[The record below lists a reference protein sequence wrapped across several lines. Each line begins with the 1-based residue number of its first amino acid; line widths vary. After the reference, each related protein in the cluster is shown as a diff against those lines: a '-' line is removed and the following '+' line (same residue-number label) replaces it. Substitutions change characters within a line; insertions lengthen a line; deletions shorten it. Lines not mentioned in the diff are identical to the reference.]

1 MVNAFYRPELVE
13 ALRLLSEAS
22 DVVERHG
29 HNRPVLVGG
38 AAVELATLGELVSGD
53 LDIVTAWQQVFEDA
67 LEAVGFERS
76 VGPGSF
82 SRGFQHPKLKVG
94 VEVVDSNLMDG
105 RGSYD
110 RVYLLRLD
118 ADHSVSVICIEDLIA
133 DRMGQYNSPPHYG
146 SDMLDQAVRLYQ
158 LAFELDKPYLD
169 KRIVEETSGD
179 FDLNFL
185 EKHVN
190 ARNHD

>member
-1 MVNAFYRPELVE
+1 MLVEAFYRPELVE

-22 DVVERHG
+22 DVVQQCG
-29 HNRPVLVGG
+29 HKRPVLVGG

-53 LDIVTAWQQVFEDA
+53 LDIVTPWQQIFEEA
-67 LEAVGFERS
+67 LEDVGFERS

-82 SRGFQHPKLKVG
+82 SRGFQHTTLKVG
-94 VEVVDSNLMDG
+94 VEVVDSKLMDG

-118 ADHSVSVICIEDLIA
+118 AGHSVSVICIEDLIA
-133 DRMGQYNSPPHYG
+133 DRLGQYNSPPHY
-146 SDMLDQAVRLYQ
+146 DEEMLHQAVRLYQ

-169 KRIVEETSGD
+169 KRIAEETSGD
-179 FDLNFL
+179 FGLVLL
-185 EKHVN
+185 EKHAN
-190 ARNHD
+190 A